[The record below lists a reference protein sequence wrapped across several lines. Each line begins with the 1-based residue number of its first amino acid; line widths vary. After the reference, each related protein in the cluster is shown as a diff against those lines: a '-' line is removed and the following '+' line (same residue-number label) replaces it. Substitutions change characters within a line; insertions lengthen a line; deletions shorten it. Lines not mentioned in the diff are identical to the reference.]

1 MFASLPLTA
10 LRAFESAARLLSFK
24 AAAEELSVTPTAI
37 SHQIRVL
44 EDWLGVA
51 LFERLPRKV
60 RLTEGGERLFRSL
73 HGALLDVAQSVD
85 TLRPQRSGSSLT
97 LSTTAAF
104 AALWLVPR
112 LGRFYAR
119 HPNINVRLDTHCE
132 VIDLHQDASVD
143 LVLRYSLGDY
153 PNLYGLCLFDESFG
167 VYGSPEQV
175 ALAARRT
182 PALISV
188 RWHNSKLYA
197 HGWEAWC
204 AKSGANWLNQHPAI
218 REYDE
223 EHYAL
228 QAAIAGQGLVLASNI
243 LVSESIASGLLVPF
257 QGDVQVDGAG
267 YSALCVPGRER
278 HPAVRAFF
286 AWLQE
291 ERFCHGCH
299 QGHSLRQRTQ
309 GKPCKSHKTFCIAYD
324 SQPG

>member
-10 LRAFESAARLLSFK
+10 LRAFESASRLLSFK

-37 SHQIRVL
+37 SHQVRAL

-51 LFERLPRKV
+51 LFERLPRQV

-73 HGALLDVAQSVD
+73 HGALLEVAQSVD

-112 LGRFYAR
+112 LGRFYAQ
-119 HPNINVRLDTHCE
+119 HPDINVRLDTHCE

-143 LVLRYSLGDY
+143 LVLRYSLDAY

-182 PALISV
+182 PTLISV
-188 RWHNSKLYA
+188 HWYNSKLYA
-197 HGWEAWC
+197 HGWQAWC
-204 AKSGANWLNQHPAI
+204 EKSGEHWLNPAPAI

-243 LVSESIASGLLVPF
+243 LVSQSVASGLLVPYR
-257 QGDVQVDGAG
+257 GEVQVDGAG

-278 HPAVRAFF
+278 HPPVRAFF
-286 AWLQE
+286 AWLRE
-291 ERFCHGCH
+291 EA
-299 QGHSLRQRTQ
+299 QRSGLTPRSAQ
-309 GKPCKSHKTFCIAYD
+309 IA
-324 SQPG
+324 

>member
-1 MFASLPLTA
+1 MFAALPLTA
-10 LRAFESAARLLSFK
+10 LRAFESASRLLSFK
-24 AAAEELSVTPTAI
+24 AAAEELAVTPTAI
-37 SHQIRVL
+37 SHQIRSL
-44 EDWLGVA
+44 EDWLGLA
-51 LFERLPRKV
+51 LFERLPRQV

-73 HGALLDVAQSVD
+73 HGAFLEVAQSVD

-112 LGRFYAR
+112 LGRFYAK

-143 LVLRYSLGDY
+143 LVLRYSLDDY

-175 ALAARRT
+175 ALATRRT

-204 AKSGANWLNQHPAI
+204 AQSGENWLNQQPAV

-243 LVSESIASGLLVPF
+243 LVSESVASGLLVPYK
-257 QGDVQVDGAG
+257 GEVQVDGAG

-278 HPAVRAFF
+278 HPPVKAFF
-286 AWLQE
+286 AWLRE
-291 ERFCHGCH
+291 EA
-299 QGHSLRQRTQ
+299 QLSGHVPR
-309 GKPCKSHKTFCIAYD
+309 
-324 SQPG
+324 

>member
-10 LRAFESAARLLSFK
+10 LRAFESASRLLSFK
-24 AAAEELSVTPTAI
+24 AAAEELAVTPTAI
-37 SHQIRVL
+37 SHQIRSL

-51 LFERLPRKV
+51 LFERLPRQV

-73 HGALLDVAQSVD
+73 HGAFLEVAQSVD

-112 LGRFYAR
+112 LGRFYAK

-143 LVLRYSLGDY
+143 LVLRYSLDDY

-175 ALAARRT
+175 TLAARRT

-204 AKSGANWLNQHPAI
+204 AQSGENWLNQQPAV

-243 LVSESIASGLLVPF
+243 LVSESVASGLLVPYK
-257 QGDVQVDGAG
+257 DEVQVDGAG

-278 HPAVRAFF
+278 HTPVKAFF
-286 AWLQE
+286 AWLRE
-291 ERFCHGCH
+291 EA
-299 QGHSLRQRTQ
+299 QLSGHAPR
-309 GKPCKSHKTFCIAYD
+309 
-324 SQPG
+324 

>member
-10 LRAFESAARLLSFK
+10 LRAFESASRLLSFK

-37 SHQIRVL
+37 SHQIRSL

-51 LFERLPRKV
+51 LFERLPRQV

-73 HGALLDVAQSVD
+73 HGALLEVAQSVD

-112 LGRFYAR
+112 LGRFYAQ

-143 LVLRYSLGDY
+143 LVLRYSLDDY

-182 PALISV
+182 PTLISV
-188 RWHNSKLYA
+188 HWHNSKLYA

-204 AKSGANWLNQHPAI
+204 AKSGENWLKPQPAI

-243 LVSESIASGLLVPF
+243 LVSESVASGLLVPYKSE
-257 QGDVQVDGAG
+257 VVVDGAG

-278 HPAVRAFF
+278 HPPVRAFF
-286 AWLQE
+286 AWLRE
-291 ERFCHGCH
+291 EALLSGLAPR
-299 QGHSLRQRTQ
+299 
-309 GKPCKSHKTFCIAYD
+309 
-324 SQPG
+324 SQPSAAPAGVVQNR

>member
-10 LRAFESAARLLSFK
+10 LRAFESASRLLSFK

-37 SHQIRVL
+37 SHQIRTL

-51 LFERLPRKV
+51 LFERLPRQV

-73 HGALLDVAQSVD
+73 HGALLEVAQSVD

-112 LGRFYAR
+112 LGRFYAQ

-143 LVLRYSLGDY
+143 LVLRYSLDDY

-175 ALAARRT
+175 ALAQLEAVCPR
-182 PALISV
+182 LGSV
-188 RWHNSKLYA
+188 
-197 HGWEAWC
+197 
-204 AKSGANWLNQHPAI
+204 
-218 REYDE
+218 
-223 EHYAL
+223 
-228 QAAIAGQGLVLASNI
+228 
-243 LVSESIASGLLVPF
+243 
-257 QGDVQVDGAG
+257 
-267 YSALCVPGRER
+267 
-278 HPAVRAFF
+278 VRP
-286 AWLQE
+286 
-291 ERFCHGCH
+291 R
-299 QGHSLRQRTQ
+299 
-309 GKPCKSHKTFCIAYD
+309 K
-324 SQPG
+324 

>member
-10 LRAFESAARLLSFK
+10 LRAFESASRLLSFK

-37 SHQIRVL
+37 SHQIRSL

-51 LFERLPRKV
+51 LFERLPRQV

-73 HGALLDVAQSVD
+73 HGALLEVAQSVD

-112 LGRFYAR
+112 LGRFYAQ
-119 HPNINVRLDTHCE
+119 HPNINLRLDTHCE

-143 LVLRYSLGDY
+143 LVLRYSLDDY
-153 PNLYGLCLFDESFG
+153 PNLYGQCLFDESFG

-182 PALISV
+182 PTLISV

-204 AKSGANWLNQHPAI
+204 AQSGEHWLQQHPVS

-243 LVSESIASGLLVPF
+243 LVSESVGSGLLVPYK
-257 QGDVQVDGAG
+257 GEIQVDGAG

-278 HPAVRAFF
+278 HPPVRAFF
-286 AWLQE
+286 TWLHE
-291 ERFCHGCH
+291 EALLSGLTR
-299 QGHSLRQRTQ
+299 
-309 GKPCKSHKTFCIAYD
+309 K
-324 SQPG
+324 SQPSAASVEQAAKIS

>member
-10 LRAFESAARLLSFK
+10 LRAFESASRLLSFK

-37 SHQIRVL
+37 SHQIRAL
-44 EDWLGVA
+44 ESWLGIP
-51 LFERLPRKV
+51 LFERLPRQV
-60 RLTEGGERLFRSL
+60 RLTDGGERLFQTL

-85 TLRPQRSGSSLT
+85 TLRPQRSGTSLT
-97 LSTTAAF
+97 ISTTAAF

-119 HPNINVRLDTHCE
+119 HPTISLRLDTHCE

-143 LVLRYSLGDY
+143 LVLRYSLDDY
-153 PNLYGLCLFDESFG
+153 PNLYGQCLFDESFG

-175 ALAARRT
+175 KWASQRLPT
-182 PALISV
+182 LISV
-188 RWHNSKLYA
+188 RWHNAKLYA

-204 AKSGANWLNQHPAI
+204 AQSGETWLNSAPAV

-243 LVSESIASGLLVPF
+243 LVSESVASGLLVAYK
-257 QGDVQVDGAG
+257 GEVQVDGAG

-278 HPAVRAFF
+278 HPPVRAFF
-286 AWLQE
+286 EWLRE
-291 ERFCHGCH
+291 EARLS
-299 QGHSLRQRTQ
+299 GHTLRDPAQQRLTT
-309 GKPCKSHKTFCIAYD
+309 GSIT
-324 SQPG
+324 

>member
-10 LRAFESAARLLSFK
+10 LRAFESASRLLSFK

-37 SHQIRVL
+37 SHQIRSL

-51 LFERLPRKV
+51 LFERLPRQV

-73 HGALLDVAQSVD
+73 HGALLEVAQSVD

-112 LGRFYAR
+112 LGRFYAQ
-119 HPNINVRLDTHCE
+119 HPNINLRLDTHCE

-143 LVLRYSLGDY
+143 LVLRYSLDDY
-153 PNLYGLCLFDESFG
+153 PNLYGQCLFDESFG

-182 PALISV
+182 PTLISV

-204 AKSGANWLNQHPAI
+204 ARSGEHWLQQHPVS

-243 LVSESIASGLLVPF
+243 LVSESVGSGLLVPYK
-257 QGDVQVDGAG
+257 GEIQVDGAG

-278 HPAVRAFF
+278 HPPVRAFF
-286 AWLQE
+286 TWLHE
-291 ERFCHGCH
+291 EALLSGLTR
-299 QGHSLRQRTQ
+299 R
-309 GKPCKSHKTFCIAYD
+309 
-324 SQPG
+324 SQPLAASVEQAAKIS

>member
-1 MFASLPLTA
+1 MFSALPLNA

-24 AAAEELSVTPTAI
+24 AAAEELSVTPTAV
-37 SHQIRVL
+37 SHQIRAL
-44 EDWLGVA
+44 ETWLGVQ
-51 LFERLPRKV
+51 LFERLPRQV
-60 RLTEGGERLFRSL
+60 RLTDGGQRLFHSL
-73 HGALLDVAQSVD
+73 HGALLDVAQSVE
-85 TLRPQRSGSSLT
+85 TLRPQRSNTHLT

-143 LVLRYSLGDY
+143 LVLRYSLDSY
-153 PNLYGLCLFDESFG
+153 PNLYGLCLFDEHFG
-167 VYGSPEQV
+167 VYGSPDQV
-175 ALAARRT
+175 SLAARQPPT
-182 PALISV
+182 LISV

-197 HGWEAWC
+197 HGWDAWC
-204 AKSGANWLNQHPAI
+204 ARAGEDWLTRQPCV

-243 LVSESIASGLLVPF
+243 LVSASVASGLLVAYRPEI
-257 QGDVQVDGAG
+257 QVKGAG

-278 HPAVRAFF
+278 HAPVRAFF
-286 AWLQE
+286 QWLE
-291 ERFCHGCH
+291 EEARL
-299 QGHSLRQRTQ
+299 S
-309 GKPCKSHKTFCIAYD
+309 AV
-324 SQPG
+324 

>member
-10 LRAFESAARLLSFK
+10 LRAFESASRLLSFK

-37 SHQIRVL
+37 SHQIRSL

-51 LFERLPRKV
+51 LFERLPRQV

-73 HGALLDVAQSVD
+73 HGALLEVAQSVD

-112 LGRFYAR
+112 LGRFYAQ
-119 HPNINVRLDTHCE
+119 HPNINLRLDTHCE

-143 LVLRYSLGDY
+143 LVLRYSLDDY

-182 PALISV
+182 PTLISV

-204 AKSGANWLNQHPAI
+204 ARSGEHWLQQHPVS

-243 LVSESIASGLLVPF
+243 LVSESVGSGLLVPYK
-257 QGDVQVDGAG
+257 GEIQVDGAG

-278 HPAVRAFF
+278 HPPVRAFF
-286 AWLQE
+286 TWLHE
-291 ERFCHGCH
+291 EALLSGLTR
-299 QGHSLRQRTQ
+299 R
-309 GKPCKSHKTFCIAYD
+309 
-324 SQPG
+324 SQPSTASVEQAAKIS

>member
-10 LRAFESAARLLSFK
+10 LRAFESASRLLSFK
-24 AAAEELSVTPTAI
+24 AAAEELSVTPTAV
-37 SHQIRVL
+37 SHQIRSL
-44 EDWLGVA
+44 ETWLGVP
-51 LFERLPRKV
+51 LFERLPRQV
-60 RLTEGGERLFRSL
+60 RLTECGERLFHSL
-73 HGALLDVAQSVD
+73 HGAFLDVAQSID
-85 TLRPQRSGSSLT
+85 TLRPQRNGANLT
-97 LSTTAAF
+97 ISTTAAF

-112 LGRFYAR
+112 LGRFYAQ
-119 HPNINVRLDTHCE
+119 HPTINIRLDTHCE

-143 LVLRYSLGDY
+143 LVVRYSLDDY

-175 ALAARRT
+175 DLASHRT
-182 PALISV
+182 PTLISV

-204 AKSGANWLNQHPAI
+204 ARSGETWLTGQPAM

-243 LVSESIASGLLVPF
+243 LVSESVARGLLVAYR
-257 QGDVQVDGAG
+257 GEVQVDGAG

-278 HPAVRAFF
+278 HPPVRAFF
-286 AWLQE
+286 AWLGE
-291 ERFCHGCH
+291 EAMMP
-299 QGHSLRQRTQ
+299 GHALR
-309 GKPCKSHKTFCIAYD
+309 
-324 SQPG
+324 

>member
-1 MFASLPLTA
+1 MFANLPLNA
-10 LRAFESAARLLSFK
+10 LRSFESAARLLSFK

-37 SHQIRVL
+37 SHQIRSL
-44 EDWLGVA
+44 ETWLGVQ
-51 LFERLPRKV
+51 LFERLPRQV
-60 RLTEGGERLFRSL
+60 RLTDGGQRLFHSL
-73 HGALLDVAQSVD
+73 HGALLEVAQSVE
-85 TLRPQRSGSSLT
+85 TLRPQRSNTHLT

-143 LVLRYSLGDY
+143 LVVRYSLDDY

-167 VYGSPEQV
+167 VYGAPAQV
-175 ALAARRT
+175 ALTARQIPT
-182 PALISV
+182 LISV

-197 HGWEAWC
+197 HGWDAWC
-204 AKSGANWLNQHPAI
+204 AQAGETWLTRQPCM

-243 LVSESIASGLLVPF
+243 LVSESVASGLLVGYRP
-257 QGDVQVDGAG
+257 DVQVDGAG

-278 HPAVRAFF
+278 HPPVRAFF
-286 AWLQE
+286 QWLE
-291 ERFCHGCH
+291 EEARLSG
-299 QGHSLRQRTQ
+299 
-309 GKPCKSHKTFCIAYD
+309 A
-324 SQPG
+324 QPSRAMRAFS

>member
-1 MFASLPLTA
+1 MFATLPLNA

-37 SHQIRVL
+37 SHQIRSL
-44 EDWLGVA
+44 ETWLGLP
-51 LFERLPRKV
+51 LFERLPRRV
-60 RLTEGGERLFRSL
+60 RLTDAGQRLFHSS
-73 HGALLDVAQSVD
+73 HGALLDVAQSID
-85 TLRPQRSGSSLT
+85 SLRPQRSTTHLT
-97 LSTTAAF
+97 ISTTAAF

-119 HPNINVRLDTHCE
+119 HPNINVRLDTHCD

-143 LVLRYSLGDY
+143 LVVRYSLDTY
-153 PNLYGLCLFDESFG
+153 SNLYGLCLFDESFG

-175 ALAARRT
+175 ALATRQPPT
-182 PALISV
+182 LISV

-197 HGWEAWC
+197 HGWEGWC
-204 AKSGANWLNQHPAI
+204 ARAGETWLTREPCM

-243 LVSESIASGLLVPF
+243 LVSESVASGLLVGYRP
-257 QGDVQVDGAG
+257 QIQIDGAG

-278 HPAVRAFF
+278 HPPVRAFF
-286 AWLQE
+286 QWVE
-291 ERFCHGCH
+291 EEARLS
-299 QGHSLRQRTQ
+299 GHALKNPVKLFQDRVTQ
-309 GKPCKSHKTFCIAYD
+309 N
-324 SQPG
+324 

>member
-10 LRAFESAARLLSFK
+10 LRAFESASRLLSFK
-24 AAAEELSVTPTAI
+24 AAAEELSVTPTAV
-37 SHQIRVL
+37 SHQIRSL
-44 EDWLGVA
+44 ETWLGVP
-51 LFERLPRKV
+51 LFERLPRQV
-60 RLTEGGERLFRSL
+60 RLTECGERLFHSL
-73 HGALLDVAQSVD
+73 HGAFLEVAQSVD
-85 TLRPQRSGSSLT
+85 TLRPQRSGTSLT
-97 LSTTAAF
+97 ISTTAAF

-119 HPNINVRLDTHCE
+119 HPNISVRLDTHCE

-143 LVLRYSLGDY
+143 LVVRYSLDDY

-175 ALAARRT
+175 AQASIRAPT
-182 PALISV
+182 LISV
-188 RWHNSKLYA
+188 RWHNSKLYS

-204 AKSGANWLNQHPAI
+204 SQSAETWLTANPTV

-243 LVSESIASGLLVPF
+243 LVSESVACGLLVAYRSEI
-257 QGDVQVDGAG
+257 QVSGAG

-278 HPAVRAFF
+278 HPPVRAFF

-291 ERFCHGCH
+291 EARLSG
-299 QGHSLRQRTQ
+299 LLPR
-309 GKPCKSHKTFCIAYD
+309 
-324 SQPG
+324 SQAICMK

>member
-1 MFASLPLTA
+1 MELPMFASLPLTA
-10 LRAFESAARLLSFK
+10 LRAFESASRLLSFK
-24 AAAEELSVTPTAI
+24 AAAEELCVTPTAI
-37 SHQIRVL
+37 SHQVRAL

-51 LFERLPRKV
+51 LFERLPRQV

-73 HGALLDVAQSVD
+73 HGALLEVAQCVD

-112 LGRFYAR
+112 LGRFYAQ
-119 HPNINVRLDTHCE
+119 HPDINVRLDTHCE

-143 LVLRYSLGDY
+143 LVLRYSLDDY

-175 ALAARRT
+175 ALAAQRT
-182 PALISV
+182 PTLISV
-188 RWHNSKLYA
+188 HWYNSKLYA
-197 HGWEAWC
+197 HGWQAWC
-204 AKSGANWLNQHPAI
+204 AKSGENWLNPTPAI

-243 LVSESIASGLLVPF
+243 LVSQSVASGVLVPYR
-257 QGDVQVDGAG
+257 GEVQVDGAG

-278 HPAVRAFF
+278 HPPVRAFF
-286 AWLQE
+286 AWLRE
-291 ERFCHGCH
+291 EA
-299 QGHSLRQRTQ
+299 QRSGLTPRSAQ
-309 GKPCKSHKTFCIAYD
+309 IA
-324 SQPG
+324 